1 MHTEDFDD
9 VVEDVPNVVGWDY
22 RDGTLRV
29 FVSEK
34 LPESELSGDDL
45 LANAVAASPYDVSV
59 DVVPVGGEPRVEL
72 LAKRHDPEV
81 SVESADR
88 KDRHRPTPD
97 GVSEI
102 NAKSTA
108 ATAGWY
114 KATVTDPSAAKW
126 ADDVEAGDTVRLSN
140 NHVYAR
146 SNDADLGEP
155 IMQPSPVD
163 GGRKTDRVGQLRG
176 YVPIEDGVRV
186 DIAARSV
193 GEDTDDKHDLPDRFG
208 TSVRRD
214 NYGDLE
220 GKTVRKTG
228 RTTGVS
234 TGEVLATSA
243 TVNVRFPDF
252 EVKMRDT
259 IVTTGMSR
267 GGDSG
272 SDVFVVETGEFA
284 ATLFA
289 GSESSTIL
297 VKAGNIEA
305 DFGVRIEPN
314 DDPDDDP
321 PDDNDDPEVPG
332 LIDRLRRIFFAFL

>member
-9 VVEDVPNVVGWDY
+9 VVEHVPNVVGWDY

-29 FVSEK
+29 FVTEK
-34 LPESELSGDDL
+34 VPESELADDDL
-45 LANAVAASPYDVSV
+45 LANVIAASPFDV
-59 DVVPVGGEPRVEL
+59 DVDVIPVGGEPRVEL
-72 LAKRHDPEV
+72 LDKRHDAEL

-88 KDRHRPTPD
+88 KDRHRPIPD

-114 KATVTDPSAAKW
+114 KATVTDPAAAKW
-126 ADDVEAGDTVRLSN
+126 VGDVEAGDTVRLSN

-146 SNDADLGEP
+146 SNEADLGEA
-155 IMQPSPVD
+155 IMQPSPRD
-163 GGRKTDRVGQLRG
+163 GGTEDDLVGRLLG

-193 GEDTDDKHDLPDRFG
+193 SEDTPDKHNLPDRFG

-214 NYGDLE
+214 NYADLD
-220 GKTVRKTG
+220 GKGLRKTG

-234 TGEVLATSA
+234 TGRVMATSA
-243 TVNVRFPDF
+243 TVNVRFPDGQ
-252 EVKMRDT
+252 VKIRDT
-259 IVTTGMSR
+259 IITTSMSR

-272 SDVFVVETGEFA
+272 SDVFVEETGEYV

-289 GSESSTIL
+289 GSSSSTIV
-297 VKAGNIEA
+297 VKAANIEA

-314 DDPDDDP
+314 DGP
-321 PDDNDDPEVPG
+321 NDTKEPG
-332 LIDRLRRIFFAFL
+332 LIDRLLRFLFGWL